1 MSILFLSLIAL
12 RFHDLTVIRRDLR
25 QCQMPKLHHLV
36 SAPFSCFID
45 SVALNIGLRLSFG
58 TRTLLH
64 RVHLFL
70 GLNFSS
76 RVKIASLTNKIIHND
91 MVDEMLRSRTTTLHA
106 ETNVVEWH

>member
-1 MSILFLSLIAL
+1 MILLSFEEICANAKCLSSTILFLRHS
-12 RFHDLTVIRRDLR
+12 
-25 QCQMPKLHHLV
+25 
-36 SAPFSCFID
+36 D